1 MSVDFQTTP
10 RGRQFVDWLS
20 IYGLPVGVLGSGLLL
35 TWLEPSP
42 YLAGAAFVFSVAAL
56 YWSSRRH
63 GRRMAGAVDA
73 QPRRSGGDAG
83 LADAAQAMDEAGE
96 RLGATLSDV
105 DGGLLQVRQLI
116 ADAVAGLSG
125 SFNGLNSQSAAQRE
139 LTMTMLDGARGMIGS
154 ADDAEHG
161 MELFISETSA
171 VLSYFVDQVVDMSK
185 GSVEVVN
192 KIDEIAAQM
201 ESIYQLQS
209 GIRKIADQTNL
220 LALNASIEAARAGEA
235 GRGFA
240 VVAEEVRKLAFDSN
254 VFSGKI
260 ADQIAETRTAI
271 GEANEIVGRV
281 ASKDMSHAIAA
292 KGKLD
297 HMLGDLGEFN
307 GRLNSALDQMSELA
321 CAIEENVAAAVRGL
335 QFEDISRQLVE
346 HMAGQLGGVRALQEQ
361 CIRVGTRVQLR
372 QAGADGD
379 SGAGLSADIGQLR
392 RLTADTAPKVSTP
405 VHQNSMNEGD
415 VELF

>member
-1 MSVDFQTTP
+1 MSVEFQQVS
-10 RGRQFVDWLS
+10 RGQQFVAW
-20 IYGLPVGVLGSGLLL
+20 IYDYALPLALLGGGMLLM
-35 TWLEPSP
+35 WHQPSL
-42 YLAGAAFVFSVAAL
+42 YLAGAVFVFSASAL

-63 GRRMAGAVDA
+63 ELRMVSAADA
-73 QPRRSGGDAG
+73 QSRRAGGDADV
-83 LADAAQAMDEAGE
+83 AAAAQAMDEAGE
-96 RLGATLSDV
+96 RLGTTLSDV

-139 LTMTMLDGARGMIGS
+139 LTMSMLDGARGMIGG
-154 ADDAEHG
+154 ADDSGRG
-161 MELFISETSA
+161 MELFISETSS

-372 QAGADGD
+372 QVGADTD
-379 SGAGLSADIGQLR
+379 SGAGLSADIEQLR
-392 RLTADTAPKVSTP
+392 RLTADTAPKFSTP
-405 VHQNSMNEGD
+405 VQQNSMDEGD